1 MLNSERL
8 KNAILAKMETASGAP
23 PPPDWVG
30 IAEAIAEAVVE
41 ELSSNAVVN
50 PGTMQD
56 STPAAITGAG
66 TIA

>member
-1 MLNSERL
+1 MLNAERL
-8 KNAILAKMETASGAP
+8 EAAIITKLNAAMGDCGEWTKIAKA
-23 PPPDWVG
+23 V
-30 IAEAIAEAVVE
+30 AEAVVE